1 MALIDVYHAAVADS
15 QVRQRV
21 IGAALIAA
29 GDIRVEDVGTDNHAN
44 RLVWADALSNNPLG
58 IGTQLFHYML
68 RDAAVLAVISEGTPI
83 TDAQVQTA
91 VSGYINAVAT
101 GE

>member
-44 RLVWADALSNNPLG
+44 RLVWADALSDEPTG
-58 IGTQLFHYML
+58 VGTRLFHYML
-68 RDAAVLAVISEGTPI
+68 RDATILGVISDGTPI
-83 TDAQVQTA
+83 TDAQVQA
-91 VSGYINAVAT
+91 AINDYIDAVAT

>member
-44 RLVWADALSNNPLG
+44 RLVWADALSDEPTG
-58 IGTQLFHYML
+58 VGTRLFHYML
-68 RDAAVLAVISEGTPI
+68 RDATILGVIGNSTPI
-83 TDAQVQTA
+83 TDTQVQTA

>member
-15 QVRQRV
+15 LVRQRV

-29 GDIRVEDVGTDNHAN
+29 GDIRVEDMGTANHAN
-44 RLVWADALSNNPLG
+44 RLIWANALSDEPTG
-58 IGTQLFHYML
+58 VGTRLFHYML
-68 RDAAVLAVISEGTPI
+68 RDATVLGVIAEGTPI
-83 TDAQVQTA
+83 TDAQVQAA
-91 VSGYINAVAT
+91 VNGYIDTVAT